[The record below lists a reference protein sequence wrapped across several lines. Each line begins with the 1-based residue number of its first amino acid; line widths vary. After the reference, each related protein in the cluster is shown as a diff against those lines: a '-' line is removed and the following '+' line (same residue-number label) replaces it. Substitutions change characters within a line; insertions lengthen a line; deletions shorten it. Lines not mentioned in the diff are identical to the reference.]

1 MTPLLEAGCAIQYVD
16 IGAEKLWRLLMS
28 LQLLNKQT
36 DMSYFNVQNVTI
48 GYVFRPGTGH
58 KVANVPSRNSYG
70 FST

>member
-1 MTPLLEAGCAIQYVD
+1 MTPLLDTGCAIRYVD
-16 IGAEKLWRLLMS
+16 IDRENLWTLLIR

-36 DMSYFNVQNVTI
+36 DTSYFNVQNVTI
-48 GYVFRPGTGH
+48 GYVFRPGTRH